1 MTRSYHWGGQ
11 RRHALDHGWPANV
24 RESRD
29 YALECVSGSDGD
41 ATASDIQDLPARVA
55 EFETAVIID
64 ALRASGGKVV

>member
-1 MTRSYHWGGQ
+1 M
-11 RRHALDHGWPANV
+11 